1 MQPVICSMGNYAAS
15 GGYYIASASERIFA
29 MPTTIT
35 GSIGVFGV
43 KLDFSNFF
51 SRYGV
56 NFGQLNLGPHSN
68 SLSLVSPMTRKVEQN
83 MNRNV
88 DNIYKVFKTIVSEG
102 RDMTM
107 EEVEDIAK
115 GKVWTGDQAKHVGL
129 IDEIGG
135 LERAIGYA
143 KRKYTKQ
150 DDTDLIE
157 FRRQGSF
164 LDVVS
169 KFLSQASFDELN
181 HSNISNDPVINY
193 ITNHVISSK
202 SYIPLNPKS
211 CGFVLSVSEEDA
223 VEHMI
228 RNIFD
233 SDK

>member
-1 MQPVICSMGNYAAS
+1 
-15 GGYYIASASERIFA
+15 
-29 MPTTIT
+29 
-35 GSIGVFGV
+35 
-43 KLDFSNFF
+43 
-51 SRYGV
+51 
-56 NFGQLNLGPHSN
+56 
-68 SLSLVSPMTRKVEQN
+68 
-83 MNRNV
+83 
-88 DNIYKVFKTIVSEG
+88 
-102 RDMTM
+102 M

-202 SYIPLNPKS
+202 SGARPGIHAG
-211 CGFVLSVSEEDA
+211 C
-223 VEHMI
+223 
-228 RNIFD
+228 
-233 SDK
+233 